1 MIEIP
6 TTLSTKYLM
15 NELRIAIH
23 GAAGRMG
30 ARLISLGKA
39 DPTFEIVAAL
49 DRADH
54 PRMGEDVGILAGLGA
69 MGLPLTS
76 ELDRAVDVLIDFSTP
91 RATDPLLK
99 RCIEKHIPLVF
110 ATTGITG
117 EQEKAIHAAAMTIP
131 VLFSP
136 SMSMTVIL
144 AMKLSEFAAKALKDK
159 DADVEII
166 ERHHRYKADAPSGT
180 ALKFG
185 QIIAAQ
191 MGQTVH
197 RHGREGKP
205 GERPHGEIGYHAV
218 RIGDNPGEHSIIFG
232 LLGETLEINVKATN
246 RDCYALG
253 ALAAAK
259 FLVGKPAGMYTMND
273 VLGI

>member
-1 MIEIP
+1 
-6 TTLSTKYLM
+6 M
-15 NELRIAIH
+15 NQLRIAIH

-30 ARLISLGKA
+30 ARLITLGQV

-49 DRADH
+49 DSPDH
-54 PRMGEDVGILAGLGA
+54 PRIGEDVGILAGMGTI
-69 MGLPLTS
+69 GLPLTS
-76 ELDRAVDVLIDFSTP
+76 ELDRIVDVIIDFSNP
-91 RATDPLLK
+91 KATDPLIRSCLDN
-99 RCIEKHIPLVF
+99 HTPLVF
-110 ATTGITG
+110 ATTGITQG
-117 EQEKAIHAAAMTIP
+117 QEKSIKEASKTIP
-131 VLFSP
+131 VLWSP

-144 AMKLSEFAAKALKDK
+144 AMKLAEFAAKSLKDK

-166 ERHHRYKADAPSGT
+166 ERHHRFKADAPSGT
-180 ALKFG
+180 ALRFG
-185 QIIAAQ
+185 EIIAAQ
-191 MGQTVH
+191 MGQEKMQ
-197 RHGREGKP
+197 HGREGKP
-205 GERPHGEIGYHAV
+205 GERPHGEIGFHAV

-259 FLVGKPAGMYTMND
+259 FLVGKPAGLYTMND